1 MKILK
6 RLNFLDWIIIAA
18 FLLTVFAAIYS
29 LSPFDREEKYI
40 MEIRL
45 NEKADI
51 KKGDIC
57 SDADNGKQIGK
68 VSIISENKFFVEVK
82 GKKAEHGLRV
92 NRRIYLK
99 NMPLR
104 LYIGDFYAEAKL
116 EGLSFD
122 S

>member
-40 MEIRL
+40 MEIQL
-45 NEKADI
+45 NEKVDI

-68 VSIISENKFFVEVK
+68 VSIISENKFFIEVK
-82 GKKAEHGLRV
+82 GKKAEHGVRV

-116 EGLSFD
+116 EGLSLD